1 MLKSVKSIVFAA
13 GAMMVAS
20 WMAPAEAGKY
30 GLGRAALPE
39 EVAAWNIDVRPDGQ
53 GLPDGAGTV
62 TQGEEVFNE
71 RCASCHGDFGE
82 GTGRWPVL
90 AGGVDTLNTEDPVKT
105 VGSYWPYLSTVY
117 DYVHRAMPFGDAQ
130 SLTPDE
136 TYAVV
141 AYILYLN
148 DLIDE
153 DATLSKANFTQVKMP
168 NAAGFIDDARPDT
181 KPAAASAEICMTNCK
196 ADVKILKRARILD
209 VTPDED
215 NDGNGA
221 DTVTP
226 AATPEKAAAPAT
238 SKPEMKV
245 AAAPAEPAKPAPVA
259 ATPAG
264 PDPALV
270 KAGAKV
276 FKKCKAC
283 HKMAAG
289 KHGVGPSLNGIFGQP
304 AAKVA
309 GFSKSSKAM
318 KKSGLTW
325 DQATLEQFLAK
336 PRKMVKGTKMAFSG
350 LKKEKDRKAVIAYIR
365 ANSAR

>member
-1 MLKSVKSIVFAA
+1 MLKSAKSIAFAA
-13 GAMMVAS
+13 IAVMVAS
-20 WMAPAEAGKY
+20 WSAPADAGKY
-30 GLGRAALPE
+30 GLGRDALPE

-53 GLPDGAGTV
+53 GLPEGAGTV
-62 TQGEEVFNE
+62 PQGEEIFNE
-71 RCASCHGDFGE
+71 RCATCHGDFGE

-105 VGSYWPYLSTVY
+105 VGSYWPYLSTVF

-141 AYILYLN
+141 AYLLYLN
-148 DLIDE
+148 DLVDE
-153 DATLSKANFTQVKMP
+153 DVTLSKANFVKFRLP
-168 NAAGFIDDARPDT
+168 NEAGFIDDARPDT
-181 KPAAASAEICMTNCK
+181 KPAAKSGDVCMQNCK
-196 ADVKILKRARILD
+196 TEVKILKRARILD

-221 DTVTP
+221 D
-226 AATPEKAAAPAT
+226 AAGDDKKAEAPTAAPAD
-238 SKPEMKV
+238 KQEPVKV
-245 AAAPAEPAKPAPVA
+245 AAAPAKPVA
-259 ATPAG
+259 APAPAG

-276 FKKCKAC
+276 FKKCRAC
-283 HKMAAG
+283 HKMAEG

-309 GFSKSSKAM
+309 GFTKSSKAM

-336 PRKMVKGTKMAFSG
+336 PRKMVKGTKMSFAG

-365 ANSAR
+365 ANSK

>member
-1 MLKSVKSIVFAA
+1 MLKSVKSIAAAA
-13 GAMMVAS
+13 GAMMVVS
-20 WMAPAEAGKY
+20 WMATTAEAGNH
-30 GLGRAALPE
+30 GLGRTALPE

-53 GLPDGAGTV
+53 GLPDGTGTV
-62 TQGEEVFNE
+62 AQGEEVFNE
-71 RCASCHGDFGE
+71 RCATCHGDFGE

-168 NAAGFIDDARPDT
+168 NEAGFIDDARPDT
-181 KPAAASAEICMTNCK
+181 RPAATSGDVCMTNCK
-196 ADVKILKRARILD
+196 TEVKILKRARILD
-209 VTPDED
+209 VTPD
-215 NDGNGA
+215 
-221 DTVTP
+221 DTTDDEPKAEQQESKQQP
-226 AATPEKAAAPAT
+226 AA
-238 SKPEMKV
+238 KPEIKV
-245 AAAPAEPAKPAPVA
+245 AATTEI
-259 ATPAG
+259 ATPAVVG

-270 KAGAKV
+270 KSGAKV

-309 GFSKSSKAM
+309 GFTKSSKAM

-336 PRKMVKGTKMAFSG
+336 PRKMVKGTKMSFAG
-350 LKKEKDRKAVIAYIR
+350 LNKEKDRKAVIAYIR
-365 ANSAR
+365 ANSTE